1 MLLLKFNPEELKGVC
16 GVEDIYAVFGIGEG
30 PECNVWWGDRSIFG
44 DAANYANI
52 FCTPG
57 VKDIILKNHDMG
69 KLHGRSGDSIS
80 MSLDDVDL
88 LTEWYEYAPIS
99 EGPRYRAMEEKVKVI
114 TGREHLPDSFIAIF
128 TPEDEGY
135 LPVRGTESSEPWPE
149 F

>member
-57 VKDIILKNHDMG
+57 VRDIILKNYNSG
-69 KLHGRSGDSIS
+69 VLHGRSGDSLP
-80 MSLDDVDL
+80 MSLDDVNL

-128 TPEDEGY
+128 TPDDEGY
-135 LPVRGTESSEPWPE
+135 LPVREVEGPESWPE

>member
-57 VKDIILKNHDMG
+57 VKDIILKNYDLG
-69 KLHGRSGDSIS
+69 GLHGRSGDSIR
-80 MSLDDVDL
+80 MSLDGVDL

-99 EGPRYRAMEEKVKVI
+99 EGPRYRAMEEKVRVI
-114 TGREHLPDSFIAIF
+114 TGRKYLPDSFIAIF
-128 TPEDEGY
+128 TPEDEEY
-135 LPVRGTESSEPWPE
+135 LPVGGMESPAAWHGC
-149 F
+149 